1 MVSPENRFYL
11 IQTVSITSTSLSS
24 GLASTYPEPQ
34 DKRKWLE
41 DQLYNF
47 NYECSMP
54 VTWTWPR
61 MPYIKTR
68 ELVPTKL
75 YGKKSI
81 NNFLLFLFTYLGAES
96 PLIAAIK

>member
-1 MVSPENRFYL
+1 LLFSNFNETFL
-11 IQTVSITSTSLSS
+11 DIL

-47 NYECSMP
+47 NYESSMP

-61 MPYIKTR
+61 MPFIKTR
-68 ELVPTKL
+68 DSVPTKL
-75 YGKKSI
+75 YGKKSD
-81 NNFLLFLFTYLGAES
+81 
-96 PLIAAIK
+96 

>member
-1 MVSPENRFYL
+1 
-11 IQTVSITSTSLSS
+11 
-24 GLASTYPEPQ
+24 
-34 DKRKWLE
+34 
-41 DQLYNF
+41 
-47 NYECSMP
+47 
-54 VTWTWPR
+54 

-81 NNFLLFLFTYLGAES
+81 NNFLFFLFTYLGAES

>member
-1 MVSPENRFYL
+1 MSA
-11 IQTVSITSTSLSS
+11 

-81 NNFLLFLFTYLGAES
+81 NNFLLFLFTFLGAES